1 MHRQLH
7 DWLRR
12 LPPNVQ
18 GALWLVAGGFIFTST
33 GAMIRLLSTQIE
45 SVQTAFF
52 RAVISV
58 ILLLPLI
65 VAGRVRPWHSKR
77 IAGHFWRT
85 LMGTTSMVLGFYAVS
100 MLPLADATAI
110 SFSQPLFSVLVAA
123 LIVGEKVRWRRW
135 SATIV
140 GFVGVLV
147 MVQPGQGSLELGPL
161 VALANA
167 ATVAL
172 SILLVKRL
180 SDSETPLM
188 ILTQF
193 AIFST
198 LLLLP
203 PAIWVWRWPDLWGW
217 VLAFGVAFT
226 ATVGQYFWVQAF
238 KVGEMSAVA
247 PFEYLRLPFAVFVGW
262 LIWGEMPVIWTYVGA
277 AIVIASALYIAH
289 REAQLAR
296 ERRRAALANP
306 QEIKK
311 SRSGSLGLEEPRAR
325 LRAMGFGDVHP
336 GRGEGRDHDRGI
348 VGVAQPQQDVG
359 DGVDRQDEIGERAE
373 QGGADR
379 QRRRRI
385 GGAVERRHRIF
396 AEGDLA
402 QGLAGLRPE
411 TLADLRVVGGQPVG
425 RAHTWKVGSVRR
437 LGKGAAAA

>member
-1 MHRQLH
+1 MG

-18 GALWLVAGGFIFTST
+18 GALWLVSGGFIFTST
-33 GAMIRLLSTQIE
+33 SAMIRLLSTEIE

-58 ILLLPLI
+58 ILLLPMI
-65 VAGRVRPWHSKR
+65 AAGRVKPWHSKR

-85 LMGTTSMVLGFYAVS
+85 AMGTASMVLGFYAVS

-110 SFSQPLFSVLVAA
+110 AFSQPLFSVVVAA

-135 SATIV
+135 SATII
-140 GFVGVLV
+140 GFAGVLI
-147 MVQPGQGSLELGPL
+147 MVRPGAGSLQLGAL

-167 ATVAL
+167 AAVAL

-198 LLLLP
+198 ILLTV
-203 PAIWVWRWPDLWGW
+203 PAILVWRWPDLWGW
-217 VLAFGVAFT
+217 VLAFGIALS

-238 KVGEMSAVA
+238 KSGEMSAVA

-277 AIVIASALYIAH
+277 SIVIGSALYIAH
-289 REAQLAR
+289 REHQLAR
-296 ERRRAALANP
+296 ERRRAAL
-306 QEIKK
+306 
-311 SRSGSLGLEEPRAR
+311 SPRTPA
-325 LRAMGFGDVHP
+325 P
-336 GRGEGRDHDRGI
+336 
-348 VGVAQPQQDVG
+348 
-359 DGVDRQDEIGERAE
+359 
-373 QGGADR
+373 
-379 QRRRRI
+379 
-385 GGAVERRHRIF
+385 
-396 AEGDLA
+396 
-402 QGLAGLRPE
+402 
-411 TLADLRVVGGQPVG
+411 
-425 RAHTWKVGSVRR
+425 
-437 LGKGAAAA
+437 